1 VNRVLLAGIVG
12 STAYGLSGPDS
23 DVDRLGVFAAPTV
36 AFHGLTRPVE
46 SIVTTRPDRTLHEA
60 AKWLR
65 LALHANPTVTELVW
79 LPDNLYEVRT
89 AHGDELIAVRGS
101 LASAPRVRQAYLG
114 YAAQQFGK
122 LRSRTD
128 RPADAATRRRVA
140 KHARHL
146 MRLCHQGLQLYRTG
160 EVEIRLA
167 DPQSFVDFGDR
178 VAGGDLGAAERLL
191 AGTEAAFDAA
201 RSPLPQEPDH
211 RPGEDWLL
219 RLRAAHLDTATPAPG
234 PDSGPI
240 RTERT

>member
-1 VNRVLLAGIVG
+1 MNRVLLAGIVG
-12 STAYGLSGPDS
+12 STAYGLSGPGS

-46 SIVTTRPDRTLHEA
+46 SIVTSRPDRTLHEA

-79 LPDNLYEVRT
+79 LPDDLYEVRT
-89 AHGDELIAVRGS
+89 AFGDELIAVRGS
-101 LASAPRVRQAYLG
+101 LPSAPRVRQAYLG

-122 LRSRTD
+122 LRLRTE
-128 RPADAATRRRVA
+128 RADAGEQRRTA

-146 MRLCHQGLQLYRTG
+146 QRLCHQGLQLYRTG

-167 DPQSFVDFGDR
+167 DPRSFLDFGDR
-178 VAGGDLGAAERLL
+178 VAAGDLTAAQRLL
-191 AGTEAAFDAA
+191 AQTEADFDAA
-201 RSPLPQEPDH
+201 RSPLPAEPDT

-219 RLRAAHLDTATPAPG
+219 RLRAAHWDTDNAPQG
-234 PDSGPI
+234 GAI

>member
-36 AFHGLTRPVE
+36 AFHGLNRPVE
-46 SIVTTRPDRTLHEA
+46 SIVTSRPDRTLHEA

-79 LPDNLYEVRT
+79 LPEDLYEVRT
-89 AHGDELIAVRGS
+89 AFGDELIAVRGS
-101 LASAPRVRQAYLG
+101 LPSAPRVRLAYLG

-122 LRSRTD
+122 LRRRAG
-128 RPADAATRRRVA
+128 RPAVATERTRIA

-146 MRLCHQGLQLYRTG
+146 KRLCHQGLQLYRTG

-167 DPQSFVDFGDR
+167 DPRSFLDFGDR
-178 VAGGDLGAAERLL
+178 VAAGDLDAAERLL
-191 AGTEAAFDAA
+191 AGTEAGFDAA
-201 RSPLPQEPDH
+201 RSPLPAQPDH

-219 RLRAAHLDTATPAPG
+219 RLRAAHWNTDTG
-234 PDSGPI
+234 PVGGPI
-240 RTERT
+240 GTEHA